1 MKKKISKEKN
11 KNKLNLLDNIKTI
24 SYHDSINSIAIFPS
38 GNIASVSNDSTIII
52 YDNNFIEIQ
61 TIINAH
67 LNSIIYISIKDDNNF
82 VTCSIDNRI
91 IVWIRNNINK
101 FESFQI
107 LKNIHSKWINQ
118 VIYSDNKNEKIISC
132 SRDQTVKIF
141 EKKYN
146 SNFQCIISLKHT
158 QNIFCVLDVNKKNI
172 IISSGYD
179 GTYFWDK
186 IEYKLMKKINVSCY
200 TNYSL
205 SKIDDD
211 KIIISGNIGL
221 INIIRISDMKLIQTF
236 NNNTW
241 CYCLLYLKEKDLF
254 ICGGIK
260 ELKVYLFDNLN
271 NIKIIQNAHD
281 DRINGLV
288 KYKNNYIISFSIDG
302 TIKLWKIF

>member
-1 MKKKISKEKN
+1 MKKQISKEKN
-11 KNKLNLLDNIKTI
+11 KIKLNLLDNIKTI

-38 GNIASVSNDSTIII
+38 GNIASVSNDSTIMI

-82 VTCSIDNRI
+82 VTCSIDNSI
-91 IVWIRNNINK
+91 KVWIRNNTNK
-101 FESFQI
+101 YECFQI

-118 VIYSDNKNEKIISC
+118 VIYSENENIISC

-241 CYCLLYLKEKDLF
+241 CYTLLYLKEKHL
-254 ICGGIK
+254 ILCGGNKEIK
-260 ELKVYLFDNLN
+260 IYSFDKLN
-271 NIKIIQNAHD
+271 NLEIIQNAHD
-281 DRINGLV
+281 DKINGLI
-288 KYKNNYIISFSIDG
+288 KYQNNFLS
-302 TIKLWKIF
+302 

>member
-38 GNIASVSNDSTIII
+38 GNIASVSNDNTIII

-118 VIYSDNKNEKIISC
+118 VIYSENENLISC

-141 EKKYN
+141 EKIKN
-146 SNFQCIISLKHT
+146 NNFQCIISLKHS
-158 QNIFCVLDVNKKNI
+158 QNIFSLLDINKKNI
-172 IISSGYD
+172 LISSGYD

-186 IEYKLMKKINVSCY
+186 IEYKLIKKIKVSCY

-205 SKIDDD
+205 DKIDDD
-211 KIIISGNIGL
+211 KLIISGNIGI
-221 INIIRISDMKLIQTF
+221 INIISISDMNIIKTF

-241 CYCLLYLKEKDLF
+241 CYTLLYLKEKHL
-254 ICGGIK
+254 ILCGGNKEIK
-260 ELKVYLFDNLN
+260 IYSFDQLN
-271 NIKIIQNAHD
+271 NLEIIQNAHD
-281 DRINGLV
+281 DKINGII
-288 KYKNNYIISFSIDG
+288 KYQKNYIISFSIDG
-302 TIKLWKIF
+302 TIKLWKII

>member
-1 MKKKISKEKN
+1 MKKENTKMNKKIN
-11 KNKLNLLDNIKTI
+11 LNLFENIKTI

-38 GNIASVSNDSTIII
+38 GNIASVSNDSNIII

-82 VTCSIDNRI
+82 VTCSIDNSI
-91 IVWIRNNINK
+91 KVWIRNNTNK
-101 FESFQI
+101 YECFQI

-221 INIIRISDMKLIQTF
+221 INIIHISDMKLIQTF
-236 NNNTW
+236 NNNSW

-260 ELKVYLFDNLN
+260 ELKIYLFDNLN

-281 DRINGLV
+281 DKVNGLV

>member
-1 MKKKISKEKN
+1 MKKKINKEKN

-24 SYHDSINSIAIFPS
+24 SYHDSINSIGIFPS

-118 VIYSDNKNEKIISC
+118 VIYSENENLISC

-141 EKKYN
+141 GKIKN
-146 SNFQCIISLKHT
+146 NNFQCIISLKHS
-158 QNIFCVLDVNKKNI
+158 QNIFSLLDINKKNI
-172 IISSGYD
+172 LISSGYD

-186 IEYKLMKKINVSCY
+186 IEYKLIKKIKVSCY

-205 SKIDDD
+205 DKIDDD
-211 KIIISGNIGL
+211 KLIISGNIGI
-221 INIIRISDMKLIQTF
+221 INIISISDMNIIKTF

-241 CYCLLYLKEKDLF
+241 CYTLLYLKEKQL
-254 ICGGIK
+254 ILCGGNKEIK
-260 ELKVYLFDNLN
+260 IYSFDQLN
-271 NIKIIQNAHD
+271 NLEIIQNAHD
-281 DRINGLV
+281 DKINGII
-288 KYKNNYIISFSIDG
+288 KYQKNYIISFSIDG
-302 TIKLWKIF
+302 TIKLWKII